1 MPLIIKNL
9 ILMIFICDFCY
20 FAFKRFG
27 KIKLDFSKFDF
38 GLIFGQLSVLA
49 FVGIIVYRFLG

>member
-49 FVGIIVYRFLG
+49 FVGIIVYRFLD

>member
-27 KIKLDFSKFDF
+27 KIKLDFSRFDF
-38 GLIFGQLSVLA
+38 GLVFGQLSVLA

>member
-1 MPLIIKNL
+1 MPVIIKNL

-27 KIKLDFSKFDF
+27 KIKLDFSRFDF
-38 GLIFGQLSVLA
+38 GLVFGQLSVLA

>member
-1 MPLIIKNL
+1 MPLLIKRLIIML
-9 ILMIFICDFCY
+9 VICDLSY

-38 GLIFGQLSVLA
+38 GLIFGQLSALA
-49 FVGIIVYRFLG
+49 FVGIIVYRF